1 MYNSLGIFMYL
12 EERTIPRP
20 DAVRPTKIQHPS
32 NHFSSLTLSPSRI
45 LYPAVSRRMSLLT
58 KGGRVGATG
67 YESSKLIAELA
78 SRRRPPKA
86 LDRRTE
92 CPSRTAIRPEAQLPL
107 DELLHIH
114 PASCPPLSSL
124 HNVTVVLVALKQSL
138 SGPQFS
144 AFTF

>member
-1 MYNSLGIFMYL
+1 MMAMRFAKGGIMYNSLGIFMYL

-92 CPSRTAIRPEAQLPL
+92 CPSRTAIRCKDSAPCVCVS
-107 DELLHIH
+107 I
-114 PASCPPLSSL
+114 
-124 HNVTVVLVALKQSL
+124 LVAADLPPRHNYPLMNS
-138 SGPQFS
+138 
-144 AFTF
+144 